1 MAQDTTL
8 PQGSPGIAS
17 FATQSYGGPAEPRYG
32 EGVPTTT
39 DQVVA
44 ANADLNLPI
53 YSVVSVIG
61 GVLSLAVLGA
71 STGFAT
77 GTITLSVAVPTAGET
92 VVVGGQTYTFRAAP
106 TPPAVLLANEVLI
119 GANINASAANL
130 AAAINAGAGAGTVY
144 GAGTVANASVQASV
158 AAAVVT
164 VTALV
169 AGSEGNAITL
179 TETGA
184 NIAVSGAT
192 LSGGSDDRD
201 LKPFGIL
208 SHPVILGNGQ
218 SMSVSLYRQGHWDM
232 DVLNWHSSFATE
244 TARKRAFEG
253 SHSPTIFISKKK
265 FNNDQI
271 AV

>member
-53 YSVVSVIG
+53 YSVVSIIG
-61 GVLSLAVLGA
+61 GVLALASMAG

-77 GTITLSVAVPTAGET
+77 GTVTFSVAVPTAGET
-92 VVVGGQTYTFRAAP
+92 VVVGGRTYTFAA
-106 TPPAVLLANEVLI
+106 TVTAADQVAI
-119 GANINASAANL
+119 GANINAAAANL
-130 AAAINAGAGAGTVY
+130 AAAINNGTF
-144 GAGTVANASVQASV
+144 GGTPHAAVQASV
-158 AAAVVT
+158 SGAVVT
-164 VTALV
+164 ITALV
-169 AGSEGNAITL
+169 AGNEGNAITL
-179 TETGA
+179 TETGT
-184 NIAVSGAT
+184 NIAASGAT
-192 LSGGSDDRD
+192 LTGGSDDRD
-201 LKPFGIL
+201 LRPFGIL
-208 SHPVILGNGQ
+208 AHPVLLGNGQ

-232 DVLNWHSSFATE
+232 DVLNWHSSFATV